1 MVPVR
6 KYKSELKRRV
16 VPKRHGYLEL
26 ALRPVSWVQHVSCSV
41 FRNTFFRTRSFALL
55 VALRHQGWVGE
66 LTMSVE
72 DMPDERLVR
81 YYENVRQQV
90 EADRAGNHKFMM
102 NPTVQQYADQLQSE
116 MIKRGLEHSPI
127 EWPQEMAR
135 KHRQVVDKD
144 GQQESNVVATRK
156 SPMIGVQMHE

>member
-1 MVPVR
+1 
-6 KYKSELKRRV
+6 
-16 VPKRHGYLEL
+16 
-26 ALRPVSWVQHVSCSV
+26 
-41 FRNTFFRTRSFALL
+41 
-55 VALRHQGWVGE
+55 
-66 LTMSVE
+66 MSVE

-102 NPTVQQYADQLQSE
+102 NPTVQHYADQLQSE

-135 KHRQVVDKD
+135 KHRQVVDED
-144 GQQESNVVATRK
+144 GQQESNPVA
-156 SPMIGVQMHE
+156 MIGVQMHEEMQDLIRNPAEQNDHPSLSDTIRSLVQRGLKAKK

>member
-1 MVPVR
+1 MGRR
-6 KYKSELKRRV
+6 K
-16 VPKRHGYLEL
+16 L
-26 ALRPVSWVQHVSCSV
+26 A
-41 FRNTFFRTRSFALL
+41 
-55 VALRHQGWVGE
+55 
-66 LTMSVE
+66 MSVE

-81 YYENVRQQV
+81 YYDNVRQQV

-135 KHRQVVDKD
+135 KHREVVDED
-144 GQQESNVVATRK
+144 GQQESNEVVE
-156 SPMIGVQMHE
+156 SPPMIGVQMHEEMQDLIKNPAGRERRPGICTNRLRRRR

>member
-1 MVPVR
+1 
-6 KYKSELKRRV
+6 
-16 VPKRHGYLEL
+16 
-26 ALRPVSWVQHVSCSV
+26 
-41 FRNTFFRTRSFALL
+41 
-55 VALRHQGWVGE
+55 
-66 LTMSVE
+66 MSVE
-72 DMPDERLVR
+72 DMPDERLAR

-135 KHRQVVDKD
+135 KHREVVDED
-144 GQQESNVVATRK
+144 GQQESNEVVE
-156 SPMIGVQMHE
+156 SPPMIGVQMHEEMQDLIKNPAEQHDHPSLSGTIRSLVERGLKTKK